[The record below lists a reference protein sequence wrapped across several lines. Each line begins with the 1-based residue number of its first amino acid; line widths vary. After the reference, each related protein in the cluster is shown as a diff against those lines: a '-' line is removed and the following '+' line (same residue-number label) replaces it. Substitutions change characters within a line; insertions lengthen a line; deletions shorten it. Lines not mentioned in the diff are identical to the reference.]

1 MMKFFVYTGEK
12 DSNSSVNITKL
23 GTFEAESIKSAL
35 DIIDLNYTKRYCTK
49 WMFGLEAE
57 KKYVECLRDNF
68 FRSLP
73 LFVCSEDNPI
83 SSNVIWKDKKAII
96 NFFERKENERS

>member
-1 MMKFFVYTGEK
+1 MKFFVYTGEK
-12 DSNSSVNITKL
+12 ASNSSVNITKL

-35 DIIDLNYTKRYCTK
+35 DIIDLNYKKRYCEK
-49 WMFGLEAE
+49 WMFVTEDK
-57 KKYVECLRDNF
+57 KKYVECLRENF
-68 FRSLP
+68 CSLR

-96 NFFERKENERS
+96 NFFERKENEKSY